1 MHLDLLVP
9 IFGIA
14 ATATALWL
22 ATHHGDL
29 RRQRQALEKELR
41 GYREREPLL
50 QQALRVLRAAHARLA
65 REAGEP
71 KP

>member
-1 MHLDLLVP
+1 MDLMVP
-9 IFGIA
+9 ILGLA
-14 ATATALWL
+14 LTATALWL

-29 RRQRQALEKELR
+29 RRKRQAIEKELA

-50 QQALRVLRAAHARLA
+50 QQALRVLRAAHARLT
-65 REAGEP
+65 REEQEP